1 MPYTL
6 IVDRAIVAE
15 KKAYPRRSIMVI
27 VSTLSV
33 LVLVALVLF
42 VAEGV
47 KVHRTDDRH

>member
-6 IVDRAIVAE
+6 IVDRAVVAE
-15 KKAYPRRSIMVI
+15 KKVYPRRSTMVI
-27 VSTLSV
+27 VSILSV
-33 LVLVALVLF
+33 LLLVALILF